1 MIKKFEYFMFLNFYF
16 ISYYHK
22 IIFKKENEYALLKK
36 LIYVVVITRML
47 SEFKSICIFLLSII
61 YL

>member
-16 ISYYHK
+16 I
-22 IIFKKENEYALLKK
+22 IIKLYLKKENENVLLKK

-47 SEFKSICIFLLSII
+47 SEFKFICIFLLSII

>member
-16 ISYYHK
+16 I
-22 IIFKKENEYALLKK
+22 IIKLYLKKENENVLLKK
-36 LIYVVVITRML
+36 LIYVVIITRML

>member
-1 MIKKFEYFMFLNFYF
+1 MFLNFYF
-16 ISYYHK
+16 I
-22 IIFKKENEYALLKK
+22 IIKLYLKKENENVLLKK

>member
-16 ISYYHK
+16 I
-22 IIFKKENEYALLKK
+22 IIKLYLKKENENVLLKK